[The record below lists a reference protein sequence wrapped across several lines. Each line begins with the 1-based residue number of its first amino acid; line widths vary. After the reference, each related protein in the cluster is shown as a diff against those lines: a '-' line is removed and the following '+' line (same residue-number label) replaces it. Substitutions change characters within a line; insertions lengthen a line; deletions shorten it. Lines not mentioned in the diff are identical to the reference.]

1 MEMNHQEH
9 PILKVKNLKKS
20 FGENTV
26 HKDITFELFKG
37 ECVGLLGP
45 SGTGKSVLLRSII
58 GLEYIDEGK
67 IIFKDKEIQD
77 LGEKELFKIRT
88 QISYSFQSGALFDSL
103 NVFENI
109 AYPLFEHSKLS
120 FKEIEK
126 KVHDMLKLIDLKD
139 KENLMPAD
147 LSGGMQKRVGM
158 ARSIVLEPEI
168 VLYDEPTAGLDP
180 INTVNVVDL
189 MKKLKS
195 RGFSSIFVTHDIP
208 SALQLCDRILMIEK
222 GIVVFNDSTENFI
235 HSQNS
240 SVQNFL
246 VNSGIHHE
254 VNR

>member
-1 MEMNHQEH
+1 MTNKKDQH
-9 PILKVKNLKKS
+9 PILKVQNLRKA
-20 FGENTV
+20 FGDNVV
-26 HKDITFELFKG
+26 HRDINFELFRG

-58 GLEYIDEGK
+58 GLEYIDQGK
-67 IIFKDKEIQD
+67 IIFKDSEIQD
-77 LGEKELFKIRT
+77 LSEKELFNIRT
-88 QISYSFQSGALFDSL
+88 QISYAFQSGALFDSL

-109 AYPLFEHSKLS
+109 AYPLFEHTKLS
-120 FKEIEK
+120 LGAIEQ
-126 KVHDMLKLIDLKD
+126 KVQEMLKLIDLKG

-158 ARSIVLEPEI
+158 ARAIVLEPEI

-189 MKKLKS
+189 MKRLKE

-208 SALQLCDRILMIEK
+208 SAIQLCDRILMIEK
-222 GIVVFNDSTENFI
+222 GVVVFNDSTENFV

-246 VNSGIHHE
+246 INSGIHHE
-254 VNR
+254 VLR